1 MPAVRAEV
9 RHTSRLSAV
18 VRLSTL
24 LRLPILLSSL
34 EVKLTLHCLIVLAL
48 AEMSQVRLRKI
59 LDNNWLADC
68 DGLRYHRIGDG
79 QPTHSR
85 LAGELQF
92 LLEWSLD
99 LRLGVQLWLQLQ
111 TQPHVLHCLH
121 SLVSRNQGLGKRKL
135 GWWFVD
141 SENVAHLGITPNR
154 LKL

>member
-1 MPAVRAEV
+1 MLLAIRPFHFLATLLMFDFVALLNGLQTNLFSQSILLVAAVRAEG

-24 LRLPILLSSL
+24 LRLPILLSLL

-48 AEMSQVRLRKI
+48 TEMSQVRLRKI

-68 DGLRYHRIGDG
+68 DGLRHHRIGDG

-99 LRLGVQLWLQLQ
+99 LRLGVQLRWQLQ
-111 TQPHVLHCLH
+111 TQTHVLHC
-121 SLVSRNQGLGKRKL
+121 
-135 GWWFVD
+135 
-141 SENVAHLGITPNR
+141 
-154 LKL
+154 

>member
-1 MPAVRAEV
+1 MLLAIRPFHFLATLQMFEFVALLNGLQTNLFSQLILLVAAVRAEG

-18 VRLSTL
+18 IRLSTL
-24 LRLPILLSSL
+24 LRLPILLSPL

-68 DGLRYHRIGDG
+68 DGLLHHWIGDG

-99 LRLGVQLWLQLQ
+99 LRLGVQLRWHLQ
-111 TQPHVLHCLH
+111 TQPHVLH
-121 SLVSRNQGLGKRKL
+121 R
-135 GWWFVD
+135 
-141 SENVAHLGITPNR
+141 
-154 LKL
+154 